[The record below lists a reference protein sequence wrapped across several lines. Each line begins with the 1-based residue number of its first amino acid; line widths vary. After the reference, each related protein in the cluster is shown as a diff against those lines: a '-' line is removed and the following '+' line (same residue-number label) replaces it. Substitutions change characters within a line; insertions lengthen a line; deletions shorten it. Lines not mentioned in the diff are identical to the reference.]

1 MTQGTASQPRAAA
14 SKVAKWLADKGK
26 TDDAVALLS
35 AWATSGP
42 NDADGQKLL
51 AGALRINPGSPLA
64 KAAFARMEGLHGE
77 SAELDAAI
85 AKWSADE
92 LVRLEREMAQPSF
105 NRAQVGFNNNV
116 KYKDH
121 VYHIQTEDSG
131 LNKPHIITHLF
142 ADGGRVIKSHK
153 RTYGDELGRADV
165 ALYVRGIMK
174 GQQMEMIIALRDGT
188 FDAVIEGKAIGGMTL
203 LTEPPNVDIKAI
215 KKKKEEAKEGAASA
229 ASAAIAAA
237 AAAPVDLRTTQAS
250 ATAATAA
257 AAPPASSSV
266 SMAAAKP
273 RAVPPPV
280 PTRPSS
286 AGIAAP
292 PSVGSASRPLPP
304 SLPHSPVPLVRPAEA
319 HAVPL
324 VRPPKQRFRLHV
336 LRSLTGGPDVYE
348 PAGDEV
354 ILGANGNIPMTG
366 EIFCHP
372 SEAVFRYRSG
382 TLVIEDID
390 GGNGVFLRVRRPVEL
405 EPGDEFIVGDQLLR
419 VEKNPIADDEPA
431 PDPTYFYSSPKWASS
446 FRIVQIFQGGGLGA
460 CVVARGTTLQVGSAV
475 GDLVFPSDPLVSEQ
489 HCYIEEQAGSIVITD
504 LQSRTG
510 VFVRVKG
517 EETLEHGD
525 QLIVGRTRLA
535 VDLTPSAPG

>member
-92 LVRLEREMAQPSF
+92 LTRLEREMAQPSF

-188 FDAVIEGKAIGGMTL
+188 FDEIIEGRAIGGMTL
-203 LTEPPNVDIKAI
+203 LTELPNVDIKAI
-215 KKKKEEAKEGAASA
+215 KKKKEDSKTGAALA
-229 ASAAIAAA
+229 AAAA
-237 AAAPVDLRTTQAS
+237 AAAPAADLRTTQAS
-250 ATAATAA
+250 ATAAA
-257 AAPPASSSV
+257 AAPPPTPISV

-280 PTRPSS
+280 PSRASSPGMPAPSS
-286 AGIAAP
+286 
-292 PSVGSASRPLPP
+292 VGTPSRPLPP

-324 VRPPKQRFRLHV
+324 VRPPKLRFKLHV
-336 LRSLTGGPDVYE
+336 LRSLTGGPDLYE
-348 PAGDEV
+348 PLGDEV
-354 ILGANGNIPMTG
+354 ILGASGNIPMTG

-372 SEAVFRYRSG
+372 SEAVFKYRSG
-382 TLVIEDID
+382 TLVLEDIE

-460 CVVARGTTLQVGSAV
+460 SVVARGTTLQVGSAV

-517 EETLEHGD
+517 EEILEHGD

-535 VDLTPSAPG
+535 VDLTPSAA